1 MAKAAVLFVCLGNI
15 CRSPLAEGA
24 FRAEAERCGLDV
36 VVDSAGTG
44 GWHKGEPPDPRAIAV
59 ARRHGVDI
67 GGLRARQVKPDDF
80 RVFTHI
86 YALDHDNL
94 SGLRR
99 IAPADATAEVDLL
112 LNLVAGRQGRAV
124 ADPYYGDET
133 GFDVTWNDVRTASRA
148 LATRLVEEGW
158 AKL

>member
-1 MAKAAVLFVCLGNI
+1 M
-15 CRSPLAEGA
+15 
-24 FRAEAERCGLDV
+24 
-36 VVDSAGTG
+36 
-44 GWHKGEPPDPRAIAV
+44 
-59 ARRHGVDI
+59 
-67 GGLRARQVKPDDF
+67 KPDDF

-124 ADPYYGDET
+124 ADPYYGDEA
-133 GFDVTWNDVRTASRA
+133 GFDVTWNDVMTASRA
-148 LATRLVEEGW
+148 LATRLVEEGR